1 MCCRILEARDIGAT
15 NQYGQKKEG
24 AKVDPYV
31 KLKLGAF
38 KKAPELK
45 SKVQKNQRAA
55 FSLGNEVLHFDI
67 FEPTKYV
74 SLSADGSGSEEIPLT
89 VVRVVVMVF
98 SLTCLSLSLSLSNYF
113 EISQTQ
119 SLTLSSPLLL
129 FFLLLSSS
137 LLFSPLLSSSLLF
150 FFFSFPKTPHNYST
164 GYLGFQSFCRRFV
177 GRGDLVGVRFY
188 GNGKRSKKI

>member
-1 MCCRILEARDIGAT
+1 MPPPPPDGAPPPDDEAGGGAPPPPPPDEDDAPPPPPPPEEEKKKIIKPMMGRLKLVILEARDIGAT

-38 KKAPELK
+38 KKAPEMK

-74 SLSADGSGSEEIPLT
+74 SLSSDGSGSEE
-89 VVRVVVMVF
+89 VSVKC
-98 SLTCLSLSLSLSNYF
+98 S
-113 EISQTQ
+113 
-119 SLTLSSPLLL
+119 
-129 FFLLLSSS
+129 
-137 LLFSPLLSSSLLF
+137 
-150 FFFSFPKTPHNYST
+150 
-164 GYLGFQSFCRRFV
+164 
-177 GRGDLVGVRFY
+177 
-188 GNGKRSKKI
+188 